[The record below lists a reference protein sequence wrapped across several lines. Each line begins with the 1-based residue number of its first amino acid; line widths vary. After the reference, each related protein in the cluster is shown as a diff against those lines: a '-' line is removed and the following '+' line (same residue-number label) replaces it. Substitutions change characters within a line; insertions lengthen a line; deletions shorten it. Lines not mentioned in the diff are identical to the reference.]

1 LRLPS
6 SAADATE
13 APSFVSFPPVPEG
26 SSAETL
32 RSHEAPAFIA
42 ESEILSRAYRLA
54 AEAHAGQR
62 RRDDGS
68 PFISHPVA
76 VARVLNN
83 AGADEHVIAAGLLHD
98 VVEDTPVG
106 PDQVAERFGQ
116 RIADLVDA
124 LSEDGG
130 LQDYEER
137 KRAHR
142 DEVEAA
148 GPEAVA
154 VYVAD
159 KLSNLRDMRGI
170 YALEG
175 EAIAPRFK
183 APIEVR
189 VGLWRGDLEMASRA
203 APGLPHL
210 DDFRSEL
217 DAFDGERARRA
228 ALG

>member
-1 LRLPS
+1 MRLAF
-6 SAADATE
+6 SAADVAET
-13 APSFVSFPPVPEG
+13 PSCICFPPVPEG

-32 RSHEAPAFIA
+32 QSHEAPAFIA
-42 ESEILSRAYRLA
+42 ESELLSRAYQLA

-83 AGADEHVIAAGLLHD
+83 AGADEHVVAAGLLHD
-98 VVEDTPVG
+98 VVEDTDVG
-106 PDQVAERFGQ
+106 SHQVAERFGQ
-116 RIADLVDA
+116 RVAVLVGA
-124 LSEDGG
+124 LSEDKG
-130 LQDYEER
+130 LEDYEER

-142 DEVEAA
+142 DQVEAA

-154 VYVAD
+154 LYIAD

-175 EAIAPRFK
+175 EAIATRFK
-183 APIEVR
+183 APIDVR
-189 VGLWRGDLEMASRA
+189 VALWRGDLEMASRT
-203 APGLPHL
+203 APGVPHL
-210 DDFRSEL
+210 SDFRSEL

-228 ALG
+228 ELG